1 MTEKI
6 RSDELIPAGAG
17 RIRELEVENEN
28 LKRENK
34 TLKAQRPAAKRFI
47 TTSMIEAPPMTSPKK
62 NLMISTTIPKPHP
75 IGGNPPML
83 QTHGLNLPE
92 PDAAEILDRVKR
104 DRAADTKK
112 ETTK

>member
-6 RSDELIPAGAG
+6 KSDELIPAGAG

-34 TLKAQRPAAKRFI
+34 TLKAQRPAPKRFI
-47 TTSMIEAPPMTSPKK
+47 TTSMIEAPPMVSPGK
-62 NLMISTTIPKPHP
+62 NIMVSTTIQKPHP
-75 IGGNPPML
+75 IGARML

-92 PDAAEILDRVKR
+92 PDAAEILDRVKK
-104 DRAADTKK
+104 DRAADVTKK
-112 ETTK
+112 EKTK